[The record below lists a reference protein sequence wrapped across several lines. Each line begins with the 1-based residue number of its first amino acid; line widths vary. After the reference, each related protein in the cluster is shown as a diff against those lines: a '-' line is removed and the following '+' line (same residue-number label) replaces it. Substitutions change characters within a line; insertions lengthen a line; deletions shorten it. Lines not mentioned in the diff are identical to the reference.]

1 MTKATPSR
9 FTPNYIQQ
17 LPEDLAKYMQR
28 HGLDKE
34 FGRLDSW
41 ASSISKK
48 YTGIDGWD
56 IDNLILSYWRIACT
70 YKHSPGAAFS
80 RFLEG
85 LKNGKIL
92 GTRCEG
98 CGRVLI
104 PPRTFCEWCFKDI
117 DTWIEHPGTGI
128 ISTYSLSYIGTDP
141 RVRFEKPVVVAVIW
155 FDGTLKTWNSSK
167 TVIHAAGILHQVG
180 GVDPE
185 KVQVGLRVK
194 PVWRRPEER
203 AGSILDIEYFAPLED
218 DG

>member
-1 MTKATPSR
+1 MTRATPSR
-9 FTPNYIQQ
+9 FSPNYLKQ
-17 LPEDLAKYMQR
+17 LPEDLAEYVRR

-41 ASSISKK
+41 SSSMEKT
-48 YTGIDGWD
+48 YTEIEEWQ
-56 IDNLILSYWRIACT
+56 IDNLIISYWHIECM
-70 YKHSPGAAFS
+70 YKHAAGFAVS

-92 GTRCEG
+92 GTKCEG

-104 PPRTFCEWCFKDI
+104 PPRIFCEWCFRDV
-117 DTWIEHPGTGI
+117 DTWVEHPGTGV

-141 RVRFEKPVVVAVIW
+141 RVRFEKPIIVAVIW
-155 FDGTLKTWNSSK
+155 FDGTVKKANSSR
-167 TVIHAAGILHQVG
+167 TVLHSAGILHKVQ

-185 KVQVGLRVK
+185 KVHVGMRVK

-203 AGSILDIEYFAPLED
+203 VGSILDIEYFAPLEG